1 VTNASSSRICKARL
15 DLRQFPGVTENFRAA
30 RRTWPIPLAL
40 AFATLALYLPTL
52 RDDFLVYDD
61 QQYVTE
67 NSAVRSGINAHTTAW
82 AFGRHAS
89 NWHPLTWLS
98 HALDC
103 QLYGVHPRGH
113 HLTNI
118 LLHTANAVLLLLLLN
133 GMTRSLWRSA
143 LVAGLFAWHPL
154 HVESV
159 AWVAERKDVLSAFF
173 FLLTL
178 LSYEWYVRARY
189 EVIRNQGSVFSKSK
203 RKALVC
209 YGLALVLFALALM
222 SKPMVVTLPFVLL
235 LLDVWPLARFKEVRP
250 GKLVLEKV
258 PFLLLSAATCWLTI
272 WAQQQAMASTAG
284 LPVAQRSLHA
294 IAAYGHY
301 VRALFVPTNLA
312 VYYPYVRSLSAA
324 VLIRDGALLISI
336 TGLALGF
343 VKSRPYG
350 LIGWLM
356 FLGML
361 VPVIGLVQVGDQ
373 AWADRYTYLPSIG
386 LFVAVVWGA
395 ADLFQAWLKKSP
407 GNVRLI
413 QGSEAGL
420 AICVCIAFSVM
431 TAVQLSYWKNT
442 WTLFEHA
449 AKVTRKNP
457 MAATMLGSL
466 LAKEGKLE
474 QAMAYYREALDY
486 EPRFPEAHFFMGNAL
501 EKQGKPM
508 EALAEYSQALWFKP
522 SQVETHIFMAGILDK
537 QNKLR
542 EAEAHYL
549 AALKLNPRSSV
560 AHNNL
565 AKLLH
570 GQGRFDDAR
579 AHYLEALKIDPGFAQ
594 AHNNFG
600 VLLLQTGRV
609 DEGVDQLRQA
619 DRLNPNDAETEYNLA
634 RGLNQ
639 QQKWQ
644 QAAEILLKLASARQT
659 DPLFHAELGLALSHL
674 QRTREAMG
682 QYAQALLL
690 NPDFPEAL
698 SGLSWIL
705 ATDTHDEFRNGEEA
719 ARMAA
724 RACELTSNKEPAMLL
739 TLAAAL
745 AERADYLAAAQQAA
759 KAEALAKQLNKFEL
773 ATKSQRLAERFS
785 SGQPWRE

>member
-1 VTNASSSRICKARL
+1 M
-15 DLRQFPGVTENFRAA
+15 TENFRAA

-52 RDDFLVYDD
+52 RHDFLAYDD

-67 NSAVRSGINAHTTAW
+67 NSAIRSGINAQTMAW

-89 NWHPLTWLS
+89 NWHPLTWMS

-103 QLYGVHPRGH
+103 QLYGVQAWGH

-118 LLHTANAVLLLLLLN
+118 LLHTANAVLLFLLLN
-133 GMTRSLWRSA
+133 RMTRSLWRSA

-178 LSYEWYVRARY
+178 LSYEAYVRARDG
-189 EVIRNQGSVFSKSK
+189 VISIQYSVFSESG
-203 RKALVC
+203 RRALVC
-209 YGLALVLFALALM
+209 YGLGLVLFALALM

-235 LLDVWPLARFKEVRP
+235 LLDYWPLGRLKTVGI
-250 GKLVLEKV
+250 GKLILEKL
-258 PFLLLSAATCWLTI
+258 PFFLLSAATCWLTI

-284 LPVAQRSLHA
+284 LPVPQRSLHA

-301 VRALFVPTNLA
+301 VRALCVPTNLA
-312 VYYPYVRSLSAA
+312 VYYPYVRSFHAA
-324 VLIRDGALLISI
+324 ELILDGALLISV

-343 VKSRPYG
+343 VKSRPYA

-356 FLGML
+356 FVGML

-395 ADLFQAWLKKSP
+395 ADLFQGCLQKSN

-413 QGSEAGL
+413 QSSAAGL
-420 AICVCIAFSVM
+420 AICVCVTLLLLTS
-431 TAVQLSYWKNT
+431 VQLSYWKNT

-449 AKVTRKNP
+449 AKVTSKNP

-466 LAKEGKLE
+466 LAKDGKLE
-474 QAMAYYREALDY
+474 RAMAYYREALGY
-486 EPRFPEAHFFMGNAL
+486 ERRFPEAHFFMGNAL
-501 EKQGKPM
+501 EKQGKLN
-508 EALAEYSQALWFKP
+508 EALAEYNQALWFKP
-522 SQVETHIFMAGILDK
+522 SQVETHIFMAGILAK
-537 QNKLR
+537 QNQPR

-549 AALKLNPRSSV
+549 AALKLNSRSSI

-570 GQGRFDDAR
+570 AQGRFDEAR
-579 AHYLEALKIDPGFAQ
+579 AHYVEALKIDPGFAQ
-594 AHNNFG
+594 AHNNLG
-600 VLLLQTGRV
+600 VLLVQTGRV
-609 DEGVDQLRQA
+609 DEGVKELREA

-639 QQKWQ
+639 QHKWQ
-644 QAAEILLKLASARQT
+644 EASVILLKLASARQN
-659 DPLFHAELGLALSHL
+659 DPLFHAELALALSRL

-682 QYAQALLL
+682 QYAQALLI

-705 ATDTHDEFRNGEEA
+705 ATDTHDEFRSGDEA

-724 RACELTSNKEPAMLL
+724 RACELTSNKEPEMLL

-745 AERADYLAAAQQAA
+745 AEKGDYIAAAQQAA
-759 KAEALAKQLNKFEL
+759 KAEATAKQSNKLEL
-773 ATKSQRLAERFS
+773 AAKSQRLAERFS